1 MATINISLPDCLQ
14 DWIQE
19 QVKVGNFSSSSDY
32 VIDLILQDRIAHEQQ
47 IAQQVVITDD
57 IKNGINQSNNIIVSP
72 KKHSWDA
79 FFNSTSAFDDD
90 FLNDREF

>member
-1 MATINISLPDCLQ
+1 MVTINISLPDCLQ

-32 VIDLILQDRIAHEQQ
+32 VIDLILQDSIAHEQQ
-47 IAQQVVITDD
+47 IVQQVVITDG

-72 KKHSWDA
+72 KNSSWDA